1 MNLENLSHLI
11 SNVSGKD
18 LARAF
23 GLGPKPSDAVWPAL
37 GGFVA
42 GCAVGTMFALLF
54 APKSGREM
62 RSTIT
67 EGVRL
72 RVEALERQ
80 LAAWETEGAR
90 DHAKADE
97 IEVNAKVDAKAA

>member
-1 MNLENLSHLI
+1 MNLENISHLF

-18 LARAF
+18 LVRVF
-23 GLGPKPSDAVWPAL
+23 GLGPKASDYFWPAL
-37 GGFVA
+37 GIFTA
-42 GCAVGTMFALLF
+42 GCAVGTVFALLL

-72 RVEALERQ
+72 RVEALEHQ
-80 LAAWETEGAR
+80 LATWETSHEQDDPQAE
-90 DHAKADE
+90 DPKAQ
-97 IEVNAKVDAKAA
+97 VDAKAA